1 MERLDSEASQKA
13 RKMTPLQQER
23 RQRILVA
30 ARDLFRQ
37 KGFEKTNLDEVLAE
51 TGGSKQTLYR
61 YFNDKKGLFHA
72 VIASMSPK
80 NGPSTDLLDVEN
92 AEESLIAY
100 GLHYIRQATDPI
112 TTDAFRMVLGE
123 ARSQPELAAE
133 FYTRNISAAK
143 ADLETYLEA
152 LRMHG
157 VIAMEDVK
165 LSADMLLGGLWG
177 FIQMDSLFLS
187 QSADDSALEARV
199 RYVVRKFLQAHA
211 SEQ

>member
-1 MERLDSEASQKA
+1 MERLNSEASQKA

-30 ARDLFRQ
+30 ARDLFRK

-72 VIASMSPK
+72 VIVSMVPK
-80 NGPSTDLLDVEN
+80 NDTSTDLLDVEN

-123 ARSQPELAAE
+123 ARSQPKLAAE
-133 FYTRNISAAK
+133 FYTRNISSAK
-143 ADLETYLEA
+143 AALETYLEA
-152 LRMHG
+152 LRLHG
-157 VIAMEDVK
+157 VIAVEDVK
-165 LSADMLLGGLWG
+165 LSADMLLGGLRG

-187 QSADDSALEARV
+187 QSADESALEARV
-199 RYVVRKFLQAHA
+199 RYVIRKFLQAHA